1 MYTAIPQDRVPQGSG
16 PMPSIQQPPVC
27 AGQDHSDRNIVF
39 AIGVVLLVFGPA
51 VTGYHQASMIGLALI
66 VFCSLI

>member
-1 MYTAIPQDRVPQGSG
+1 MYNTIPQDRTPQGSG
-16 PMPSIQQPPVC
+16 PMPPNQQLPVC
-27 AGQDHSDRNIVF
+27 VSHSHSDRNVVF

>member
-1 MYTAIPQDRVPQGSG
+1 MYKPIQQDTMPQGTGS
-16 PMPSIQQPPVC
+16 MPPHPPAPVC
-27 AGQDHSDRNIVF
+27 AGHSHSDRNIVF

-51 VTGYHQASMIGLALI
+51 ITGYHQASMIGLALI

>member
-1 MYTAIPQDRVPQGSG
+1 
-16 PMPSIQQPPVC
+16 MPPNQQAQVC
-27 AGQDHSDRNIVF
+27 VGRDHSDRNIVF

-51 VTGYHQASMIGLALI
+51 ITGYHQASMIGLALI

>member
-1 MYTAIPQDRVPQGSG
+1 MYTTTPQDRVPLGTG
-16 PMPSIQQPPVC
+16 PMPPNQQSQVC
-27 AGQDHSDRNIVF
+27 VGRDHSDRNIVF

-51 VTGYHQASMIGLALI
+51 ITGYHQASMIGLALI

>member
-1 MYTAIPQDRVPQGSG
+1 
-16 PMPSIQQPPVC
+16 MPPNPQPPVC
-27 AGQDHSDRNIVF
+27 AGRDHSDRNIVF

-51 VTGYHQASMIGLALI
+51 ITGYHQASMIGLALI

>member
-1 MYTAIPQDRVPQGSG
+1 MYTTIPQDHVPQGTG
-16 PMPSIQQPPVC
+16 PMPPNPQPPVC
-27 AGQDHSDRNIVF
+27 AGRDHSDRNIVF

-51 VTGYHQASMIGLALI
+51 ITGYHQASMIGLALI

>member
-1 MYTAIPQDRVPQGSG
+1 MYKTIPQDTVPQGTG
-16 PMPSIQQPPVC
+16 PMPPNQQPPVC
-27 AGQDHSDRNIVF
+27 ASHYHSDRNIVF